1 MNLNNSFK
9 IAKLDRKITIKTT
22 TQTQSGSGAAINTF
36 ADLATVWA
44 NIKNAGSIG
53 LKGEK
58 FNNDREN
65 VFNKKVFTIRYRS
78 DFDEK
83 AIIVFETK
91 EYDILGINEMDDTR
105 KRFLQIT
112 AERRE

>member
-44 NIKNAGSIG
+44 NVDSTSKKES
-53 LKGEK
+53 
-58 FNNDREN
+58 FSNDKETT
-65 VFNKKVFTIRYRS
+65 FNKKVFTIRYRS

-91 EYDILGINEMDDTR
+91 EYDILGINEMDGTR

>member
-36 ADLATVWA
+36 SDLATVWA
-44 NIKNAGSIG
+44 NVDSTSKKES
-53 LKGEK
+53 
-58 FNNDREN
+58 FSNDKETT
-65 VFNKKVFTIRYRS
+65 FNKKVFTIRYRS